1 MDVDR
6 HTDRQGRTREVPV
19 GGGHVCVRV
28 LGFTETTLPEDA
40 PRHAVRFPVVLSR
53 VDRGLVQV
61 MSGPVVLG
69 YLSPAWSRTVDFDLW
84 ECERLGAAAVARGV
98 LSGPPGER
106 DLHVMLAWR
115 RPRR

>member
-6 HTDRQGRTREVPV
+6 HTEEQGRTREVPV

-28 LGFTETTLPEDA
+28 LGFTETTLPDDA

-84 ECERLGAAAVARGV
+84 ECEQLGAAAVARGV

>member
-6 HTDRQGRTREVPV
+6 IGRTREVPV

-28 LGFTETTLPEDA
+28 LGFTETTLPDDA

-53 VDRGLVQV
+53 VDRALVQV
-61 MSGPVVLG
+61 TSGPVVLG

-84 ECERLGAAAVARGV
+84 ECEQLGVAAVARGV
-98 LSGPPGER
+98 LSGPPGQR